1 MTLRTDGGAVAPA
14 AVSAAAGASYRT
26 AGLNKVFP
34 GVHAL
39 RDVSVEIARGE
50 IHGVVGK
57 NGAGKSVLMSVL
69 AGVLPATSGEIHVGG
84 QAVDTHHY
92 NTNVAHALGVE
103 LIPQEPAFA
112 LHMSVQ
118 DNLFLGSGLTR
129 AGGFVDRKRLR
140 DQVEAVMERL
150 GVRGRPES
158 RLDALRIEDQQILAF
173 GKALFI
179 DRASVILLDE
189 ITASLPRHRKA
200 VLLQFLRE
208 EVQRSPHISFTLITH
223 HIDEVME
230 FCDRVTVMR
239 NGEAVGPFVVKDT
252 TKADLADAIT
262 GGVPLVKLDGGH
274 AYQAPRNGKAPILAV
289 AGLVSPGNFEDVT
302 FELHGGEVVGLAG
315 LETTSGKD
323 AVLPSLVGLAPVSKG
338 TITVRGNAV
347 ALSSP
352 SAARLLGIVYLPKK
366 REEEATITGL
376 SVLDNLLVSIYGDLR
391 NRFGFLHA
399 AKGRRIG
406 ERCTEEYKIKTPSV
420 RTRIDSLSGGNRQKV
435 MLARLMNTVPSVL
448 LLDEPT
454 RGVDLSAKPEIMR
467 SIRNSL
473 TEERTVLLTSEGED
487 ELVDVCDRIL
497 VIYRGRLVK
506 SLSRGQPDF
515 SPASVYRAMQG
526 VGLDQPSP
534 SGDSSPAS

>member
-14 AVSAAAGASYRT
+14 AASAAAGASYRT
-26 AGLNKVFP
+26 ARLNKVFP

-39 RDVSVEIARGE
+39 RDVSVEVRKGE

-69 AGVLPATSGEIHVGG
+69 AGVLPATSGEIHIGDK
-84 QAVDTHHY
+84 AINTRHY
-92 NTNVAHALGVE
+92 STSVAHSLGVA

-112 LHMSVQ
+112 RQMSVE
-118 DNLFLGSGLTR
+118 DNLFIGSGLTR
-129 AGGFVDRKRLR
+129 AGGFVDRGRLR
-140 DQVEAVMERL
+140 PQALAVMEQL
-150 GVRGRPES
+150 GVRGRPEL
-158 RLDALRIEDQQILAF
+158 RLDALRIEDQQLLAF
-173 GKALFI
+173 GKALLI

-189 ITASLPRHRKA
+189 ITASLPRHRKTA
-200 VLLQFLRE
+200 LLGFLRE
-208 EVQRSPHISFTLITH
+208 EVGRSPDLSFTLITH

-252 TKADLADAIT
+252 TKAALADAIT
-262 GGVPLVKLDGGH
+262 GGVPVVRVGDVGEH
-274 AYQAPRNGKAPILAV
+274 RVRTNGKAPIMAVEGLA
-289 AGLVSPGNFEDVT
+289 SPGSFEDVT
-302 FELHGGEVVGLAG
+302 FELRGGEVVGLAG

-323 AVLPSLVGLAPVSKG
+323 ALLPSLVGLAPVSTG
-338 TITVRGNAV
+338 TVRLRGATVN
-347 ALSSP
+347 LSSP
-352 SAARLLGIVYLPKK
+352 SAARRLGVVYLPKK
-366 REEEATITGL
+366 REEEATISGT
-376 SVLDNLLVSIYGDLR
+376 SVLDNLLISIYSDLR
-391 NRFGFLHA
+391 NRLGFLDA

-406 ERCTEEYKIKTPSV
+406 ERCTDEYKIKTPSV
-420 RTRIDSLSGGNRQKV
+420 DARIDSLSGGNRQKV
-435 MLARLMNTVPSVL
+435 MLARLLNTVPSVL

-467 SIRNSL
+467 SIRESL
-473 TEERTVLLTSEGED
+473 TDDRTVLLTSESED

-506 SLSRGQPDF
+506 SLSKGQPDF

-526 VGLDQPSP
+526 VDVGR
-534 SGDSSPAS
+534 PA